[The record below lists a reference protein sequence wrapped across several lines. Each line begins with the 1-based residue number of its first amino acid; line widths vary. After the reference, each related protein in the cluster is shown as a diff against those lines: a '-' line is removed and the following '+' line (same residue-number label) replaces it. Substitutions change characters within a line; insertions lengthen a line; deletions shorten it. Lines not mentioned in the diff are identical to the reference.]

1 LNPSSVHSHG
11 PFRPAHGVLL
21 GLLIVL
27 TLLHLFVIEKQPD
40 PRLWGDEAQY
50 QEFGYLDAIA
60 HDTSLLPGSL
70 RFDHRPELNSRI
82 YGLLY
87 ERDWRTV
94 RSVEGFQLF
103 LFLAVIAFTFFQAR
117 ALGVGDAGALTSAA
131 LLGFF
136 PWFGFHVH
144 SLWPEVLHAFL
155 FGGALFFLLAYLRHF
170 DWRWLPASAVFL
182 AYALFAK
189 GVLVPFVPLIVIYL
203 AVSTFFAFPLQPRRS
218 RWLRALCCA
227 GGYLALVSA
236 IVAPQLINNARA
248 GHGWRLSANRWWNLE
263 LGLTLPVDAG
273 LPVRGARMQNGP
285 DGLQA
290 WRHHQQASIRYGT
303 AARALDK
310 REELARERTLAF
322 LDEQGVPSVIGR
334 QFQKIWGLFLRGESS
349 FEQSLTYRR
358 RWGETPPLWLRWL
371 RIPARALWYA
381 LQLLALAGLALVV
394 SRLGRREEDSDW
406 PGPGWAFLTLFLG
419 GFLLALLA
427 VPIKVRV
434 VMPLV
439 PILCLFAGV
448 AVQRLCDRRRSDSF
462 V

>member
-11 PFRPAHGVLL
+11 AFRPAHGALL

-40 PRLWGDEAQY
+40 PMLWGDEPQY
-50 QEFGYLDAIA
+50 QEFAYLDAIG
-60 HDTSLLPGSL
+60 HDTSLRPGSL
-70 RFDHRPELNSRI
+70 RFDHRPELNSRV
-82 YGLLY
+82 YGVLY
-87 ERDWRTV
+87 SRGWREV
-94 RSVEGFQLF
+94 RAVAGFQLL
-103 LFLAVIAFTFFQAR
+103 LFLAVVAFTFFQAR
-117 ALGVGDAGALTSAA
+117 ALGLGDAAALTSAA
-131 LLGFF
+131 LLGFC

-155 FGGALFFLLAYLRHF
+155 FGGALFFLLAYLRRF
-170 DWRWLPASAVFL
+170 DWHWLPASALFL

-203 AVSTFFAFPLQPRRS
+203 AVATFFGFPESSTRA
-218 RWLRALCCA
+218 RWLRALATA

-236 IVAPQLINNARA
+236 IVAPQVIDNARA
-248 GHGWRLSANRWWNLE
+248 GHGWRLAANRWWNLE

-273 LPVRGARMQNGP
+273 LPVDKP

-290 WRHHQQASIRYGT
+290 WRHHQQASLQYLM
-303 AARALDK
+303 AASTLGE

-322 LDEQGVPSVIGR
+322 LGETGTASLIGR
-334 QFQKIWGLFLRGESS
+334 QFRKLCGLFLRGESS

-358 RWGETPPLWLRWL
+358 RWGETPPLWMRLLRL
-371 RIPARALWYA
+371 PARLMWYA
-381 LQLLALAGLALVV
+381 LLILALAGLVLVV
-394 SRLGRREEDSDW
+394 ARLAGREKDSEW
-406 PGPGWAFLTLFLG
+406 PGAGWAFLTLFLG

-439 PILCLFAGV
+439 PVLCLFAGMV
-448 AVQRLCDRRRSDSF
+448 VQRLYDRKRAASL